1 MSLLERSKN
10 MINNILKK
18 LSPKKKDNNK
28 ETPKKYNIDIQK
40 QDNIYRIIIND
51 YISFEEF
58 ANLIKSN
65 EKFKILNMP
74 WAIICNSTTQGIN
87 IGTYYII
94 NMNNHIYYLLLSEK
108 KIIILERTIEKMDE
122 IEEELYHKKVFG
134 WPESQTKLIKHDREI
149 SIYPNNSYGY
159 RSVKHVTDGGSYD
172 MKFYSSDD
180 NNPLHI
186 STKEAYDN
194 INSIITNLENI
205 PNINTILNI
214 DNIKNIVLED
224 LKNKISNTLK

>member
-1 MSLLERSKN
+1 M
-10 MINNILKK
+10 MNNILNR
-18 LSPKKKDNNK
+18 LSSKKKDNNK
-28 ETPKKYNIDIQK
+28 EIPKKYNIDIQK
-40 QDNIYRIIIND
+40 QNNIYRIIIND
-51 YISFEEF
+51 FISFEEF
-58 ANLIKSN
+58 ANLIKSD

-87 IGTYYII
+87 IGIYYII
-94 NMNNHIYYLLLSEK
+94 NMNNHIYYLLLTEERMQ
-108 KIIILERTIEKMDE
+108 ILERTIEKMDE

-149 SIYPNNSYGY
+149 RIHPNNSYGY

-172 MKFYSSDD
+172 MKVYSSD
-180 NNPLHI
+180 NNNSLQI

-194 INSIITNLENI
+194 IYSIITNLETI

>member
-1 MSLLERSKN
+1 M
-10 MINNILKK
+10 NNILNR
-18 LSPKKKDNNK
+18 LSSKKKDNNK
-28 ETPKKYNIDIQK
+28 EIPKKYNIDIQK

-51 YISFEEF
+51 FISFEEF

-94 NMNNHIYYLLLSEK
+94 NMNNHIYYLLLTEK

-134 WPESQTKLIKHDREI
+134 WPKSQTKLIKYDKEI

-172 MKFYSSDD
+172 MKVYSSDN
-180 NNPLHI
+180 NNPLQI

-194 INSIITNLENI
+194 IYSIITNLETI